1 MGIDTPDT
9 MMKQYELRLINEM
22 YESVTIPLFATAFS
36 SHLLVVPHISP
47 IRTTTWSD
55 SLTKANLRG
64 HLYLR
69 PKFGVTRFE
78 PVSHEPASCTVPQH
92 QRRTL
97 SLLAHVL
104 NSSIQRIAQSA
115 VPPSPASQPP
125 HIAPPS
131 RALQIA
137 CDFTL
142 SHLLILNGVA
152 TSLPDNVPPR
162 YVLCQDTALLH
173 VVGPASAGG
182 NK

>member
-104 NSSIQRIAQSA
+104 HSPTHSLTSFLASFHLASQHPRIAHTTQCLLISGNCPSA
-115 VPPSPASQPP
+115 TYLHTTALQQ
-125 HIAPPS
+125 APKRCS
-131 RALQIA
+131 TALRALP
-137 CDFTL
+137 
-142 SHLLILNGVA
+142 SNGLWCIWLV
-152 TSLPDNVPPR
+152 R
-162 YVLCQDTALLH
+162 R
-173 VVGPASAGG
+173 GRE
-182 NK
+182 